1 MTITV
6 TIPGEPV
13 GKGRPKFTKAGTA
26 YTPPK
31 TRAYENK
38 VAFLYKLAA
47 KGRKFQRHMPVAVE
61 ICAYYGMPQS
71 DSKRRHERKLSGAI
85 MPCMKPDIDNI
96 VKVVLDAINGIAYE
110 DDAQVVMIS
119 ASKAYSE
126 RPRVEMSVSDVMRE
140 ENNV

>member
-47 KGRKFQRHMPVAVE
+47 KETREVVS
-61 ICAYYGMPQS
+61 GMC
-71 DSKRRHERKLSGAI
+71 KLV
-85 MPCMKPDIDNI
+85 IDHCP
-96 VKVVLDAINGIAYE
+96 E
-110 DDAQVVMIS
+110 F
-119 ASKAYSE
+119 
-126 RPRVEMSVSDVMRE
+126 SDVLVPACKFNGKCHEMRPCGKQE
-140 ENNV
+140 AGQCTK

>member
-26 YTPPK
+26 YTPSK

-38 VAFLYKLAA
+38 VTFLYKMAA

-61 ICAYYGMPQS
+61 IRAYYEIPQS
-71 DSKRRHERKLSGAI
+71 DSKRQRERKLSGAI
-85 MPCMKPDIDNI
+85 MPCKKPDIDNV
-96 VKVVLDAINGIAYE
+96 VKAVLDAINGIAYE

-119 ASKAYSE
+119 AQKAYSE
-126 RPRVEMSVSDVMRE
+126 RPRVEISVSDVMWE
-140 ENNV
+140 AGE

>member
-13 GKGRPKFTKAGTA
+13 GKGRPRFIKSGTP
-26 YTPPK
+26 YTPLK

-47 KGRKFQRHMPVAVE
+47 KGRKFQRHAPVSVE
-61 ICAYYGMPQS
+61 IRAYYGIPQS
-71 DSKRRHERKLSGAI
+71 DSKRQRERKLNGAI
-85 MPCMKPDIDNI
+85 MPCKKPDIDNV
-96 VKVVLDAINGIAYE
+96 VKAVLDAINGIAYE

-126 RPRVEMSVSDVMRE
+126 RPRVEMSVLDVLWE